1 MKRFHGVA
9 ATLVL
14 IGFLVLP
21 SPRELLGQTLQENL
35 EKLAEDAARGYI
47 SPIVDGFGA
56 DLNAGWYHRVPKGT
70 KFSINVEFGLVAMG
84 AFFSEEHRRFSTSSG
99 SFNFDR
105 ATANDMI
112 PPMILDPLRSSLI
125 DQLID
130 IPLSVTIS
138 GPTVVGSEDEQIQ
151 VAFSGGS
158 VTFRSLTTG
167 ADTAI
172 GLSPASEL
180 LPVGGL
186 IDFSLLP
193 FAAPQLSVGTVYGTA
208 LTVRYLPSIKLTDEI
223 GKLKYFGIGVQ
234 HNPSVWFPRRLVF
247 DFSIGV
253 FYQKLTLGNLFEA
266 NATHVGVQASKTF
279 GPGLLSITPYVGL
292 GWETSDMKFTYTFS
306 STDGSVVL
314 PIEFELEAENNTR
327 LTAGVSLR
335 LGIININADY
345 NLGNTKTA
353 SVGLMLAI

>member
-35 EKLAEDAARGYI
+35 EKLAEDAARGYV

-70 KFSINVEFGLVAMG
+70 KFSINFEVGLVAMG
-84 AFFSEEHRRFSTSSG
+84 AFFSEEHRTFSTSG

-105 ATANDMI
+105 ATADRMI
-112 PPMILDPLRSSLI
+112 PPEPEIVDPLRSSLI

-151 VAFSGGS
+151 VEFSGGS
-158 VTFRSLTTG
+158 VTFQTTG
-167 ADTAI
+167 GDTAI
-172 GLSPASEL
+172 GLSAARDSL
-180 LPVGGL
+180 QVGGL

-208 LTVRYLPSIKLTDEI
+208 LTVRYLPNIKVTDEI
-223 GKLKYFGIGVQ
+223 GKLKYFGVGIQ

-247 DFSIGV
+247 DVSIGV
-253 FYQKLTLGNLFEA
+253 FHQKLTLGNLFEA
-266 NATHVGVQASKTF
+266 SATHVGVQASKTF
-279 GPGLLSITPYVGL
+279 GPRLLSFTPYVGL

-306 STDGSVVL
+306 SEDGSVVL
-314 PIEFELEAENNTR
+314 PIEFELEGENSTR
-327 LTAGVSLR
+327 LTAGASLR

-353 SVGLMLAI
+353 SVGLMFAF